1 MFLRRVPVASTRP
14 TLCFPARTLRTL
26 TRSATFD
33 LAFLALNRPFRR
45 ERQSTEQRGN
55 CRIRHD
61 GPGRAAA
68 NNYAV
73 SDARELGIQAAG
85 RAMLPDTILPRRE
98 EFVAVPML
106 NLEIC
111 DDLRAHAVNRNVPAL
126 AELLPPIFE
135 GLLVDVV
142 FSALTGDCG
151 REHHKRPVRRQS
163 IDKFGG
169 MGSRQMLG
177 DLEAL
182 HHVKAP
188 PEVDGPT
195 KVRGA
200 KLICIDHQMFSVDV
214 RAVDTHLSCAGLPP
228 YVQPSAVAASEIDNA
243 ADLQRG
249 AQQRNDLLRRT
260 DRKGRQETVEIF
272 GVFVQMF
279 LPDIRQI
286 PGDFAPRIAS
296 STGLGNDKSPSPQ
309 AKGDRS
315 GRLTDRSAEPRCFV
329 RTETCLSPARA
340 SCWHDE
346 RRVGCTEQ
354 IRGSGMPRCKQIGA
368 FGVGVPSTAAS
379 IALCLRRRRFAV
391 AQHRQRGDR
400 AFATAEHLANVG

>member
-111 DDLRAHAVNRNVPAL
+111 
-126 AELLPPIFE
+126 
-135 GLLVDVV
+135 VDVV

-214 RAVDTHLSCAGLPP
+214 RAVDTHHSCAGLPP

-296 STGLGNDKSPSPQ
+296 STGLGNDKSPSQPRSIWRMSAKTAERWSLGSLREKLVKIGAKVVSHGRYVTFKWPRSRYRRRCLSISCRSSPNYGDRPSQHEEAQAQNAPRQGDGYASMQ
-309 AKGDRS
+309 AK
-315 GRLTDRSAEPRCFV
+315 
-329 RTETCLSPARA
+329 
-340 SCWHDE
+340 W
-346 RRVGCTEQ
+346 
-354 IRGSGMPRCKQIGA
+354 RGSAIRCRPRPPHI
-368 FGVGVPSTAAS
+368 VS
-379 IALCLRRRRFAV
+379 CLRRQPFTVTEA
-391 AQHRQRGDR
+391 G
-400 AFATAEHLANVG
+400 